1 MDADLNA
8 AASVRP
14 RESRADH
21 GATPADRKARE
32 AAESFE
38 SFFLAQVLETMF
50 AGIHSDG
57 PFGGGAAEGQWRSLL
72 HEQYANAIAKAGGIG
87 IADQIYRQIIQL
99 QEANS

>member
-1 MDADLNA
+1 MDANPIA

-14 RESRADH
+14 HGSRAEH
-21 GATPADRKARE
+21 AATPADRKARE

-38 SFFLAQVLETMF
+38 SFFLAQVLEAMF
-50 AGIHSDG
+50 AGIQSTG

-72 HEQYANAIAKAGGIG
+72 HEQYANAVAKAGGIG

-99 QEANS
+99 QEVNS